1 MINTSNGHIQLP
13 SYELTPE
20 LDTTELLQHLGA
32 ELNIQDM
39 QTDWKWVTINSVELS
54 ELTFNFR
61 LGFLNDKLTQLY
73 FTFDTNESAN
83 WEAWNKAA
91 ELKKLELYQS
101 WLKSELG
108 ANREFIWGT
117 VIASFDGKAGFSSVM
132 IIYNQDKRA

>member
-1 MINTSNGHIQLP
+1 MINTLNGHIQLP
-13 SYELTPE
+13 TYELTPE
-20 LDTTELLQHLGA
+20 LDTTELLQHLGT

-39 QTDWKWVTINSVELS
+39 QTEWKWATINSVELS

-83 WEAWNKAA
+83 WEAWNRVA
-91 ELKKLELYQS
+91 ERKKLELYQS

-108 ANREFIWGT
+108 AKREFNWGT
-117 VIASFDGKAGFSSVM
+117 VTASFDERAGFSSVL
-132 IIYNQDKRA
+132 IKYNQDKRT